1 MKIYNEELQRL
12 QAAMMEE
19 TRLEAKLAELMCQ
32 QKELVKKTNELHWSM
47 RQEQEDV
54 ERLNS
59 RNLTALYYRVTGKM
73 GEKLSKEEQEAY
85 AAAVK
90 YDSANSELQAVNEKI
105 EEYRKQL
112 SDLRGCGRKYQ
123 ALLEE
128 KKEEIK
134 KTVTPDAVRIIEI
147 EEKISFQ
154 KTRQKEIDEAV
165 SAGRRAQ
172 NITIEII
179 NSLDEAKSWSTVD
192 IIGGGILS
200 DMIKYDAIGNAKR
213 MTDQL
218 QLALRNFR
226 AELADVTEEMHGDIY
241 TEISSTLCFA
251 DYFFDN
257 LFTDWLVRNR
267 INESRNKAEQTCEQ
281 IQKVLQNLHQIKEQN
296 ICIQRQL
303 EKELEETVAVSE
315 AV

>member
-32 QKELVKKTNELHWSM
+32 QKELVKKTNELHRSM

-128 KKEEIK
+128 KKDQFDPRAFLPPIMD
-134 KTVTPDAVRIIEI
+134 TVMYGNIPD
-147 EEKISFQ
+147 
-154 KTRQKEIDEAV
+154 
-165 SAGRRAQ
+165 
-172 NITIEII
+172 
-179 NSLDEAKSWSTVD
+179 
-192 IIGGGILS
+192 
-200 DMIKYDAIGNAKR
+200 
-213 MTDQL
+213 
-218 QLALRNFR
+218 
-226 AELADVTEEMHGDIY
+226 EL
-241 TEISSTLCFA
+241 
-251 DYFFDN
+251 
-257 LFTDWLVRNR
+257 
-267 INESRNKAEQTCEQ
+267 
-281 IQKVLQNLHQIKEQN
+281 
-296 ICIQRQL
+296 
-303 EKELEETVAVSE
+303 
-315 AV
+315 

>member
-32 QKELVKKTNELHWSM
+32 QKELVKKTNELHRSM

-112 SDLRGCGRKYQ
+112 
-123 ALLEE
+123 
-128 KKEEIK
+128 
-134 KTVTPDAVRIIEI
+134 
-147 EEKISFQ
+147 
-154 KTRQKEIDEAV
+154 
-165 SAGRRAQ
+165 
-172 NITIEII
+172 
-179 NSLDEAKSWSTVD
+179 
-192 IIGGGILS
+192 
-200 DMIKYDAIGNAKR
+200 
-213 MTDQL
+213 
-218 QLALRNFR
+218 
-226 AELADVTEEMHGDIY
+226 
-241 TEISSTLCFA
+241 
-251 DYFFDN
+251 
-257 LFTDWLVRNR
+257 
-267 INESRNKAEQTCEQ
+267 
-281 IQKVLQNLHQIKEQN
+281 
-296 ICIQRQL
+296 
-303 EKELEETVAVSE
+303 
-315 AV
+315 

>member
-32 QKELVKKTNELHWSM
+32 QKELVKKTNELHRSM

-85 AAAVK
+85 AAAVR
-90 YDSANSELQAVNEKI
+90 YDTAEKELLSVNEEI
-105 EEYRKQL
+105 ERCRDQL
-112 SDLRGCGRKYQ
+112 SDLSGCGRRYD
-123 ALLEE
+123 ALIEE

-134 KTVTPDAVRIIEI
+134 KTGSPDAVRIMEI
-147 EEKISFQ
+147 EEKIGFQ
-154 KTRQKEIDEAV
+154 KSRQKELEEAV
-165 SAGRRAQ
+165 RAGRRAQ
-172 NITIEII
+172 DIAVEIK
-179 NSLDEAKSWSTVD
+179 NHLDKAKSWSTVD

-200 DMIKYDAIGNAKR
+200 DVIKYDAIGKAKG

-218 QLALRNFR
+218 QLALHSFR
-226 AELADVTEEMHGDIY
+226 TELADVTEELHGDVD
-241 TEISSTLCFA
+241 TEISSALCFA

-257 LFTDWLVRNR
+257 LFTDWLVRTR
-267 INESRNKAEQTCEQ
+267 INESREKVDQTCTQ
-281 IQKVLQNLHQIKEQN
+281 IQKILQNLGS
-296 ICIQRQL
+296 RQEESVRVQSQF
-303 EKELEETVAVSE
+303 EKELEEAVAASD